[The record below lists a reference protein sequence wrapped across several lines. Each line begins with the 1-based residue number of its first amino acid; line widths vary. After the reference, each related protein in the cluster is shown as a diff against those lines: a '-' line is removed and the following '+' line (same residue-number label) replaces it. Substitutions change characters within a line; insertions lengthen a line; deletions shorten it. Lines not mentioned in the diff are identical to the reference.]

1 MNAEMLGAAASTA
14 AHATGD
20 AAKRSLTLAD
30 VEVLDQLVSSMP
42 KARQLAIGRQLL
54 DDPRVLTSPVVKGPL
69 AAIRSGLEDVCSQ
82 DVRITSVLAN
92 VRSTIAQELDRM
104 AGRIQP
110 AVIVEGKFVPDNAA
124 VGSIRDNLNML
135 AAFQVI

>member
-14 AHATGD
+14 AHAAGD
-20 AAKRSLTLAD
+20 AARRTLTLAD
-30 VEVLDQLVSSMP
+30 VNVLDQLVSGLP
-42 KARQLAIGRQLL
+42 TARQLQIGRQLL
-54 DDPRVLTSPVVKGPL
+54 DDPRIMTSPVVKGPL
-69 AAIRSGLEDVCSQ
+69 AAIRSGLEGVSSQ

-92 VRSTIAQELDRM
+92 VRSSIDQELGRM
-104 AGRIQP
+104 AGT
-110 AVIVEGKFVPDNAA
+110 VEPTVLVGSDFHPDYGV